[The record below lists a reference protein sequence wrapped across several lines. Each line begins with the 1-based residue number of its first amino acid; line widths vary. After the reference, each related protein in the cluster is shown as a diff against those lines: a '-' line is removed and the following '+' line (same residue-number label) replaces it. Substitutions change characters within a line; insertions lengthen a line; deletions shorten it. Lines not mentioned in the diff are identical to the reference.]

1 MTVTLSL
8 FAGVGAQFLDN
19 NGNILSGGKIY
30 TYNAGTTTPL
40 ATYTTNLG
48 NVAQPNPIILDS
60 SGRIPTGEL
69 WLSNG
74 FGYKFV
80 TKDSTDVLIGT
91 YDNVPSSAQ
100 PPIVNDA
107 SSVYYEQGN
116 VEIAGSFE
124 IGQTYLITSLGN
136 TNFQLIGASANQVGI
151 HFIATGVGSGTGTAQ
166 FSRSIQAKLQE
177 WVSVKDF
184 GALGDG
190 TTDDTTAIQN
200 AINAVIQGGSVY
212 IPATTNGYRITN
224 KLILPSYINIYG
236 DGKDSLGSKIIKD
249 FGDYFAFYGITK
261 TYISIKN
268 LSIIANALQPTLSNP
283 NGGIGLQS
291 CTNCEI
297 DNIYVSGVCGSGV
310 WLYDSSNSTISN
322 CKMESWNISTYHQDA
337 ADISIYSNSNSNLIT
352 NNICLGGGDHGIII
366 QDPYSGSSPTGNKVI
381 ANKVGPHQAYG
392 ITVYVTHSYDT
403 KTIVA
408 NNEVY
413 GILGTSLSGNSGM
426 GIYMQ
431 SASGIVTGNQVY
443 NCCLSTTSF
452 FTLGGAAISAATS
465 YKYPIIISNNNV
477 YAERG
482 NCIGVYT
489 SLGPVN
495 IIGNTC
501 TQNSTDAS
509 LNPTAIY
516 VSNAQNVIVSNNI
529 VNATTPQWGIQAV
542 ARDATIVKG
551 LKIIGNNVTATTYGI
566 GVGIID
572 TSTFI
577 DVIISNNYVSGSS
590 SYGLNI
596 QKVTNLNISSN
607 IVHCDT
613 QVFNVLNC
621 PNTTMTGNIFISADT
636 VNNSIYFLGV
646 CTGSIGD
653 ESNKL
658 TGLVFQDTGVNFIIS
673 QYGSTAPVTGSHWD
687 AGARVIQS
695 IPVVGNPTGWR
706 CTTAGYPGTW
716 VAEAN
721 L

>member
-116 VEIAGSFE
+116 IEIAGSFE
-124 IGQTYLITSLGN
+124 IGQTYLITSIGT
-136 TNFQLIGASANQVGI
+136 TNFQTIGASANEVGI
-151 HFIATGVGSGTGTAQ
+151 HFIATGIGSGTGTAQ
-166 FSRSIQAKLQE
+166 FSRTVQAKLKE

-190 TTDDTTAIQN
+190 TTDDTIAIQN
-200 AINAVIQGGSVY
+200 AINAVVQGGSVY
-212 IPATTNGYRITN
+212 IPATTNGYRITSFI
-224 KLILPSYINIYG
+224 LLPSYINIYG
-236 DGKDSLGSKIIKD
+236 DGKNTLGSKIIKD
-249 FGDYFAFYGITK
+249 FGNYFAFSGNTK

-268 LSIIANALQPTLSNP
+268 LSIIANALQPTLPNA
-283 NGGIGLQS
+283 NGGIGLQK

-297 DNIYVSGVCGSGV
+297 DNVYVSGVCGSGV
-310 WLYDSSNSTISN
+310 WLYDSSDCIISN
-322 CKMESWNISTYHQDA
+322 CTMESWNISTYHQDA

-352 NNICLGGGDHGIII
+352 GNICLGGGDHGIII

-381 ANKVGPHQAYG
+381 GNKVGPHQAYG

-403 KTIVA
+403 KSIIA

-413 GILGTSLSGNSGM
+413 GILGTSLSGCSGM

-443 NCCLSTTSF
+443 NCCLSTTNF
-452 FTLGGAAISAATS
+452 FTLGGAAISAATP

-489 SLGPVN
+489 SEGPVN

-501 TQNSTDAS
+501 TQNSIDVS

-516 VSNAQNVIVSNNI
+516 VSDAQNVNVSNNT
-529 VNATTPQWGIQAV
+529 VTATTPQWGIQAIT
-542 ARDATIVKG
+542 RDATIVKG
-551 LKIIGNNVTATTYGI
+551 LKIIGNNVTATTNGI
-566 GVGIID
+566 TASTID

-577 DVIISNNYVSGSS
+577 DAVISNNYISGPSA
-590 SYGLNI
+590 YGLSATKI
-596 QKVTNLNISSN
+596 TNLNISNN

-613 QVFNVLNC
+613 QVFVITNC
-621 PNTTMTGNIFISADT
+621 PNTTMTGNILISNDN

-646 CTGSIGD
+646 CTGSIAD

-658 TGLVFQDTGVNFIIS
+658 TGLVFQDTGVNFIVS
-673 QYGSTAPVTGSHWD
+673 QYGSTAPITGSHWD

-695 IPVVGNPTGWR
+695 IPIVGNPTGWR